1 MPRSDRDISL
11 MARLLK
17 GRYGHNAS
25 NEAGRRADIKRDKG
39 DREGALMWMM
49 VLMAL
54 EADGWRQKMEVRE
67 EQRLGKRSIGSNS
80 QPRTA
85 RASLG

>member
-17 GRYGHNAS
+17 GRYGSQAS
-25 NEAGRRADIKRDKG
+25 KEGGRRADIKRGKG

-49 VLMAL
+49 VLLAV
-54 EADGWRQKMEVRE
+54 EADGWWHKMNVRQGLDR
-67 EQRLGKRSIGSNS
+67 RSIKSIS
-80 QPRTA
+80 HPRTT
-85 RASLG
+85 